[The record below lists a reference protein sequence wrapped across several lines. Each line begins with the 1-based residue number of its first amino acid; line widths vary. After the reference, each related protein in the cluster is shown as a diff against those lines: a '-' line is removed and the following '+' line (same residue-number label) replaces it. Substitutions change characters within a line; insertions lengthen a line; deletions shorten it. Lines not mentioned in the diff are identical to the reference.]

1 MRAFIRL
8 IRSWGEACAAAF
20 QFLTRLPVPVKL
32 DYNDALFRRSVVFY
46 PLVGLVLG
54 LITAAAGLLLANV
67 LSPLP
72 AAVLLLGIWVM
83 LTGALHLDG
92 LMDTADGILSYRSRE
107 RMLEIMKDSRVGAMG
122 VIAAVLVLLLK
133 WSLLTELLPAA
144 AAGSQG
150 NLWLLLAL
158 VPLWSRWYMVVAI
171 AWWPYARQAG
181 SGMGGFFRGVGAG
194 HAAGSGLVALLLSFC
209 VAAAGEAFGGL
220 SLPFWHMVGIV
231 AILLAVTVGA
241 GVLMSVSI
249 HRKLGGLTG
258 DTYGAMN
265 ELLEAA
271 LLLALVLIK
280 G

>member
-1 MRAFIRL
+1 MRL
-8 IRSWGEACAAAF
+8 WGEACAAAF

-144 AAGSQG
+144 AAGGQG

>member
-1 MRAFIRL
+1 MRL
-8 IRSWGEACAAAF
+8 WGEACAAAF
-20 QFLTRLPVPVKL
+20 QFLSRLPVPVKL

-54 LITAAAGLLLANV
+54 LITAAAGLLLTSV
-67 LSPLP
+67 LPPLP
-72 AAVLLLGIWVM
+72 TAALLLGIWVL

-92 LMDTADGILSYRSRE
+92 LMDTADGILSHRSRE

-144 AAGSQG
+144 VTGSQW

-171 AWWPYARQAG
+171 ACWPYARQAG

-194 HAAGSGLVALLLSFC
+194 HAVGSGLVALLLSLC
-209 VAAAGEAFGGL
+209 VVAAGEAFGGL
-220 SLPFWHMVGIV
+220 SLPFWHMVGIIV
-231 AILLAVTVGA
+231 ILLAVTMGA

-271 LLLALVLIK
+271 LLLVLVLIK

>member
-171 AWWPYARQAG
+171 ACWPYARQAG

-231 AILLAVTVGA
+231 VILLAVTVGA

>member
-1 MRAFIRL
+1 MRL
-8 IRSWGEACAAAF
+8 WGEACAAAF

-32 DYNDALFRRSVVFY
+32 DYHDALFRRSVVFY

-54 LITAAAGLLLANV
+54 LIAAAVGLLLTS
-67 LSPLP
+67 LLPPLP
-72 AAVLLLGIWVM
+72 AAALLLGIWVL

-92 LMDTADGILSYRSRE
+92 LMDTADGILSHRSRE

-144 AAGSQG
+144 VTGSQG
-150 NLWLLLAL
+150 KLWLLLAL
-158 VPLWSRWYMVVAI
+158 VPLWTRWYMVVAI
-171 AWWPYARQAG
+171 ACWPYARQAG

-194 HAAGSGLVALLLSFC
+194 HAAGSGLVALLLSLC
-209 VAAAGEAFGGL
+209 VVAAGEAFGGL
-220 SLPFWHMVGIV
+220 TLPFWHMVGIV
-231 AILLAVTVGA
+231 GILLAVTIGA

-271 LLLALVLIK
+271 LLLVLVLIK